1 MRQQRSDGRRGDR
14 GQGIGHAG
22 LWVQTLMVW
31 VVGACTLV
39 SCGDDGNDAT
49 EPNTSSDAGMDTR
62 DLEDTQAGAP
72 DGEVVPDTLEPM
84 PEPIIDEDNDGLDD
98 RIEETGRI
106 ILIDF
111 NGFGLDKIDFLERR
125 RVTSD
130 PTTPDTDGDGLT
142 DAEEFQLKS
151 DPRDADTD
159 GDGLSD
165 FDEVRRWATIP
176 ISVDTDGDSRD
187 SNPDSITPPN
197 AALFDAAELHL
208 IPDPNDPN
216 ALPIPGDRA
225 TSPTLADTD
234 GDGLS
239 DAEELRNAVRD
250 PVMAEM
256 PRLGFDLSADCQQG
270 PCNPLDIRLR
280 VEYEDENNATERTGA
295 SISEGESR
303 TTTAAD
309 TRAIELTST

>member
-130 PTTPDTDGDGLT
+130 PTTPDTDG
-142 DAEEFQLKS
+142 
-151 DPRDADTD
+151 
-159 GDGLSD
+159 
-165 FDEVRRWATIP
+165 I
-176 ISVDTDGDSRD
+176 
-187 SNPDSITPPN
+187 
-197 AALFDAAELHL
+197 
-208 IPDPNDPN
+208 
-216 ALPIPGDRA
+216 
-225 TSPTLADTD
+225 
-234 GDGLS
+234 
-239 DAEELRNAVRD
+239 
-250 PVMAEM
+250 
-256 PRLGFDLSADCQQG
+256 
-270 PCNPLDIRLR
+270 
-280 VEYEDENNATERTGA
+280 
-295 SISEGESR
+295 
-303 TTTAAD
+303 
-309 TRAIELTST
+309 